1 MITNWRLNML
11 KYVALIA
18 GIMIMCVPEDASL
31 LRFAVQAG
39 IGLMIFAAG
48 VNALI
53 ESER

>member
-1 MITNWRLNML
+1 MF
-11 KYVALIA
+11 KYVAMIV
-18 GIMIMCVPEDASL
+18 GIITMCVPEDASL